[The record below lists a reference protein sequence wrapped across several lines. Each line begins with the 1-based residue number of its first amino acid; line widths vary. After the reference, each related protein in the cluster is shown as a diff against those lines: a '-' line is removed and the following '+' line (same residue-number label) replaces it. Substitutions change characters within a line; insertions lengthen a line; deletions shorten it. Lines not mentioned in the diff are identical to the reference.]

1 MKKPGI
7 ILTLLAIGSAIL
19 FIWAEYNGPPLQ
31 IYIFKPLTMVFIILI
46 AVLKTKESQVFYAFA
61 VIAGLVFSIGGDIF
75 LMLPSDQFILGLI
88 SFLIAH
94 LFYISAF
101 TYQSKI
107 RRVPWALIPFVI
119 YGILIFVILSPHLG
133 AMKPPVAVYIV
144 VILVM
149 GWRAWE
155 RWSQA
160 AEKSA
165 LLAFFG
171 AVLFIISDSILA
183 LNRFREPFAV
193 ARALNLSTYFAA
205 QWLIALSIGKKA
217 KETGDKG

>member
-1 MKKPGI
+1 MKRAHI
-7 ILTLLAIGSAIL
+7 ILTLLAAGSAIL
-19 FIWAEYNGPPLQ
+19 FIWAEYNGSPVQ

-46 AVLKTKESQVFYAFA
+46 AVLKTKTSPAFYAFA
-61 VIAGLVFSIGGDIF
+61 IIVGLVCSMAGDIF
-75 LMLPSDQFILGLI
+75 LMLPSDQFILGLV

-101 TYQSKI
+101 TYRSKI
-107 RRVPWALIPFVI
+107 RHAPWALIPFVI
-119 YGILIFVILSPHLG
+119 YGILIYVILFPYLG
-133 AMKPPVAVYIV
+133 AMKLPVAAYIV

-155 RWSQA
+155 RWSQT

-165 LLAFFG
+165 LLAFIG
-171 AVLFIISDSILA
+171 AVLFIISDSVLA

-205 QWLIALSIGKKA
+205 QWLIASSISKKEN
-217 KETGDKG
+217 ETVS